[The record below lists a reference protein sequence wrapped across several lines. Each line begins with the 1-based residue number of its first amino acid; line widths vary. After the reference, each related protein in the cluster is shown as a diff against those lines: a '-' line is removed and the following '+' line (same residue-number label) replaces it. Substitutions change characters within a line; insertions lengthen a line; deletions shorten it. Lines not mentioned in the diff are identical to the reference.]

1 MLLHCYLD
9 VFAAGLTIPFIPQE
23 VSSDTAP
30 WRSKGQMKLL
40 TDTLA
45 SAGEMMELMV
55 VISLLSN
62 DDDRTFASP
71 SRILGTL
78 LN

>member
-1 MLLHCYLD
+1 M
-9 VFAAGLTIPFIPQE
+9 FAAGLTISFIPQE

-30 WRSKGQMKLL
+30 WRSQGQMKLL

-62 DDDRTFASP
+62 DDDRTYASP
-71 SRILGTL
+71 SCILGTL

>member
-1 MLLHCYLD
+1 M
-9 VFAAGLTIPFIPQE
+9 FAAGLTIPFIPQE

-30 WRSKGQMKLL
+30 WRSQGQMKLL

-45 SAGEMMELMV
+45 SAGEMTELMI

-71 SRILGTL
+71 SRVLGTL